1 MNDNPYKALAERLD
15 VLPNGFPPTEDGVE
29 LRLLAHTFTP
39 KEAALAAQLRL
50 TLETPAQIAD
60 RLGYDAASLRGQ
72 LKEMV
77 RRGLITAGRTDEG
90 LGYGLMP
97 FAVGIYE
104 MQVNTIDAEFARLFE
119 DYYYQAFGTML
130 GITPQLHRVVPVE
143 QSVRVDMEVRPFESA
158 ADIVAQAK
166 AWGVMDCLC
175 RKQQALIGQ
184 PCAHP
189 VDVCM
194 IFSTT
199 PGAFDQ
205 SATVRALTQEGAMAT
220 LRRAAEAG
228 LVHSV
233 GNNQQGAWYI
243 CNCCTCACGV
253 LRGMVDLGLA
263 NVIARSAFV
272 NQVDVDAVA
281 GCGCIGCGACVEK
294 CQFGALTVDSVAHVD
309 AMRCVGC
316 GVCTVACPVGALSM
330 VRRPDAE
337 VLPPPATE
345 RDWMAERAA
354 ARGLDLNVVL

>member
-1 MNDNPYKALAERLD
+1 MNDNPYKLLAERLD
-15 VLPNGFPPTEDGVE
+15 ALPNGFPPTDDGAE
-29 LRLLAHTFTP
+29 LRLLALIFTP
-39 KEAALAAQLRL
+39 EEAALAAQLRL
-50 TLETPAQIAD
+50 TLETPVQIAA
-60 RLGYDAASLRGQ
+60 RLGEDTAALRRQ
-72 LKEMV
+72 LKEMT
-77 RRGLITAGRTDEG
+77 RRGLIRAGRMDEG

-104 MQVNTIDAEFARLFE
+104 MQVNTIDAEFARQFE
-119 DYYYQAFGTML
+119 EYYHKAFGQML
-130 GITPQLHRVVPVE
+130 AITPQIHRVVPVE

-184 PCAHP
+184 PCQHP

-194 IFSTT
+194 VFSDT

-205 SATVRALTQEGAMAT
+205 STTIRALTQKGAMDT

-233 GNNQQGAWYI
+233 SNNQQGAWYI
-243 CNCCTCACGV
+243 CNCCTCACGI

-272 NQVDVDAVA
+272 NQVDEDV
-281 GCGCIGCGACVEK
+281 CIGCGACVEK
-294 CQFGALTVDSVAHVD
+294 CQFGALSVDGDHNNFW
-309 AMRCVGC
+309 C
-316 GVCTVACPVGALSM
+316 
-330 VRRPDAE
+330 
-337 VLPPPATE
+337 
-345 RDWMAERAA
+345 
-354 ARGLDLNVVL
+354 

>member
-1 MNDNPYKALAERLD
+1 MNDPYKALAERLD
-15 VLPNGFPPTEDGVE
+15 ALPNGFPSTEDGVE
-29 LRLLAHTFTP
+29 LRLLAHIFTAE
-39 KEAALAAQLRL
+39 EAALAAQLRL
-50 TLETPAQIAD
+50 TLETPAQIAA
-60 RLGYDAASLRGQ
+60 RLGGDASMLRKQ

-77 RRGLITAGRTDEG
+77 RRGLIAAGRTDAG

-119 DYYYQAFGTML
+119 DYYHQAFGAMV

-184 PCAHP
+184 PCEHP
-189 VDVCM
+189 LDVCM
-194 IFSTT
+194 VFSST

-205 SATVRALTQEGAMAT
+205 STTVRALTQEGAMAA

-233 GNNQQGAWYI
+233 SNNQQGAWYI
-243 CNCCTCACGV
+243 CNCCTCACGI
-253 LRGMVDLGLA
+253 LRGLVDLGLA

-272 NQVDVDAVA
+272 NQVDEDA
-281 GCGCIGCGACVEK
+281 CIGCGACVEK
-294 CQFGALTVDSVAHVD
+294 CQFGALTLDGIVHVD
-309 AMRCVGC
+309 ALRCVGC
-316 GVCTVACPVGALSM
+316 GVCTVACPVSALSM

-345 RDWMAERAA
+345 REWQVERAT
-354 ARGLDLNVVL
+354 ARGLDLNDVL

>member
-1 MNDNPYKALAERLD
+1 MSDNPYKLLAERLD
-15 VLPNGFPPTEDGVE
+15 ALPNGFPPTDDGTE
-29 LRLLAHTFTP
+29 LRLLALIFTP
-39 KEAALAAQLRL
+39 EEAALTAQLRL
-50 TLETPAQIAD
+50 TLETPAQLAARI
-60 RLGYDAASLRGQ
+60 GGDATALRKQ
-72 LKEMV
+72 LKEMT
-77 RRGLITAGRTDEG
+77 RRGLITTGRTDEG

-104 MQVNTIDAEFARLFE
+104 MQVNTIDAEFARQFE
-119 DYYYQAFGTML
+119 EYYHKAFGQML
-130 GITPQLHRVVPVE
+130 AITPQIHRVVPVE

-184 PCAHP
+184 PCEHP
-189 VDVCM
+189 LDVCM
-194 IFSTT
+194 VFSDT
-199 PGAFDQ
+199 PGTFDQ
-205 SATVRALTQEGAMAT
+205 STTVRALTQEGAMAT

-233 GNNQQGAWYI
+233 SNNQQGAWYI

-272 NQVDVDAVA
+272 NQVDEDL
-281 GCGCIGCGACVEK
+281 CIGCGECVEK
-294 CQFGALTVDSVAHVD
+294 CQFGALALDDDQHVVHVD
-309 AMRCVGC
+309 ALRCVGC

-330 VRRPDAE
+330 IRRPDAE
-337 VLPPPATE
+337 VAPPPETN
-345 RDWMAERAA
+345 RDWMVARAA
-354 ARGLDLNVVL
+354 ARGLDLNEVL

>member
-1 MNDNPYKALAERLD
+1 MTDNPYKALAERLD
-15 VLPNGFPPTEDGVE
+15 ALPNGFPPTDDGVE
-29 LRLLAHTFTP
+29 LRLLAHIFTP
-39 KEAALAAQLRL
+39 EEAALAAQLRL
-50 TLETPAQIAD
+50 TLETPAQIAA
-60 RLGYDAASLRGQ
+60 RLGRDVSALRKQ

-77 RRGLITAGRTDEG
+77 RRGLITAGRTEEG

-119 DYYYQAFGTML
+119 DYYRQAFGKMV

-143 QSVRVDMEVRPFESA
+143 QSVRMDMEVRPFESA
-158 ADIVAQAK
+158 ADIVARAK

-175 RKQQALIGQ
+175 RKQQALIGH
-184 PCAHP
+184 PCEHP
-189 VDVCM
+189 LDVCM
-194 IFSTT
+194 IFSDT

-205 SATVRALTQEGAMAT
+205 STTVRALTQEGAMAT

-233 GNNQQGAWYI
+233 SNNQQGMSYI
-243 CNCCTCACGV
+243 CNCCTCACGI

-272 NQVDVDAVA
+272 NQVDEDA
-281 GCGCIGCGACVEK
+281 CIGCGACVEK
-294 CQFGALTVDSVAHVD
+294 CQFGALSVDGIAHVD
-309 AMRCVGC
+309 GMRCVGC

-330 VRRPDAE
+330 VRRPEEE

-345 RDWMAERAA
+345 REWQVERAA
-354 ARGLDLNVVL
+354 ARGLDLNAVL

>member
-1 MNDNPYKALAERLD
+1 MMINNPYKALAERLD
-15 VLPNGFPPTEDGVE
+15 ALPNGFPSTEDGVE
-29 LRLLAHTFTP
+29 LRLLAHIFTSE
-39 KEAALAAQLRL
+39 EAALAAQLRL
-50 TLETPAQIAD
+50 TLETPAQIAA
-60 RLGYDAASLRGQ
+60 RLGGDASALRKQ

-77 RRGLITAGRTDEG
+77 RRGLIKAGRTDAG

-119 DYYYQAFGTML
+119 DYYHQAFGEML
-130 GITPQLHRVVPVE
+130 NITPQIHRVVPVE

-166 AWGVMDCLC
+166 AWGVTDCLC

-184 PCAHP
+184 PCEHP
-189 VDVCM
+189 IDVCM
-194 IFSTT
+194 IFSDT

-205 SATVRALTQEGAMAT
+205 STTVRALTQEGAMAT

-233 GNNQQGAWYI
+233 SNNQQGTWYI

-253 LRGMVDLGLA
+253 LRGIVDLGLA

-272 NQVDVDAVA
+272 NQVDEDA
-281 GCGCIGCGACVEK
+281 CIGCGACEEK
-294 CQFGALTVDSVAHVD
+294 CQFGALTVDGVAHVD
-309 AMRCVGC
+309 EMRCVGC

-337 VLPPPATE
+337 VAPPPVTE

-354 ARGLDLNVVL
+354 ARGLDLNDVL